1 MQFAYGLKYRPASVG
16 AVPQGRFTVKDA
28 LPGEGARC
36 TRHGVIVYD
45 RPLTESEIRSF
56 ELVVLADDQ
65 QIDELTNA
73 VVQKLE
79 GYAESYLDLS
89 RDDPAMFTSVV
100 AERLDAVRPYPVF
113 VGSLDEFAQ
122 RVVGKLGSLF
132 GNKNGGA

>member
-16 AVPQGRFTVKDA
+16 AVPQGLFTVKDA

-45 RPLTESEIRSF
+45 RPLTEGEIRSF

-65 QIDELTNA
+65 QIDEMANA
-73 VVQKLE
+73 VVQRLE
-79 GYAESYLDLS
+79 GYAASYLDLS
-89 RDDPAMFTSVV
+89 RDDPVMFTSVV

-113 VGSLDEFAQ
+113 V
-122 RVVGKLGSLF
+122 
-132 GNKNGGA
+132 